1 VTGSIVERVKLTIL
15 FARWCLV
22 GYSAIVIV
30 GFFLIPFPDWVMA
43 PALFYTQVIKS
54 ILFLVLPEGV
64 SAAIAIFVTILTPGF
79 IIIYSSPEE
88 RER

>member
-1 VTGSIVERVKLTIL
+1 MTGSIVERVKLTIL

-22 GYSAIVIV
+22 AYSAIVIV

-43 PALFYTQVIKS
+43 PALCYTQVIKS